1 MNAFI
6 DLVFPAKCTFCGCMD
21 DVDSTTNICKKCNIK
36 LPYYKEEYRQFKGN
50 KRQQHRGFRKFEEV
64 YCLFEYSGAVK
75 KTFVE
80 YKFRGD
86 VTVYKSF
93 AVLMH
98 GMLEY
103 ENAYMD
109 IDFITSVPLSGKKF
123 AQRGYNQ
130 SGLLA
135 KRISKLSDI
144 PYKEVLARPMQG
156 QTQSKLTEEERLGI
170 KDRFV
175 AINEEKYKAI
185 TSLLSMTSLLQVALL
200 MKFRIFSWIKE
211 QTRYMLQSLH
221 QEERTCRL
229 PLFC

>member
-175 AINEEKYKAI
+175 AINEEKI
-185 TSLLSMTSLLQVALL
+185 QGNNILVIDDILTTGSTLDEVSNLLLDKGANKIYAAVFASGRKDL
-200 MKFRIFSWIKE
+200 
-211 QTRYMLQSLH
+211 
-221 QEERTCRL
+221 
-229 PLFC
+229 